1 MRPGGKIFDDLWKPN
16 SVKSTSS
23 YEPRKSRSFEL
34 SRDAMR
40 ILMPIESGSIR
51 VGRCYV
57 TPNND
62 VRKVLEVS
70 SAMVTYVVRGKMA
83 FPSWDAKAWQST
95 NKQNFASEVSSEVP
109 CDWQPRAFTRP

>member
-1 MRPGGKIFDDLWKPN
+1 MSPGGKIFDDLWKPN

-23 YEPRKSRSFEL
+23 YEPRKFRSFEL

-40 ILMPIESGSIR
+40 ILMPIESGSIL

-57 TPNND
+57 TPTND
-62 VRKVLEVS
+62 VRRVLEVS

-83 FPSWDAKAWQST
+83 FTSWDKGSWQST
-95 NKQNFASEVSSEVP
+95 NKEKFVSEVSSEVR
-109 CDWQPRAFTRP
+109 CDWQP

>member
-1 MRPGGKIFDDLWKPN
+1 
-16 SVKSTSS
+16 
-23 YEPRKSRSFEL
+23 
-34 SRDAMR
+34 
-40 ILMPIESGSIR
+40 MPIESGSIL

-57 TPNND
+57 TPTND
-62 VRKVLEVS
+62 VRRVLEVS

-83 FPSWDAKAWQST
+83 FPSWDPKAWQST

>member
-1 MRPGGKIFDDLWKPN
+1 MSPGGKIFDDLWKPN

-40 ILMPIESGSIR
+40 ILMPIESGSILI
-51 VGRCYV
+51 GRCYV
-57 TPNND
+57 TPTND

-83 FPSWDAKAWQST
+83 FPSWDPMAWQST

-109 CDWQPRAFTRP
+109 CDWQP